1 MGWEGLVRS
10 LTESQCSTDS
20 LPGCRVSCGWNT
32 PRERELTT
40 TPPYSICRELFMSQR
55 FLWPKLESPS
65 LWLFC
70 QYQRLVAG
78 PLPAPYH
85 VLTHLP
91 TESWAPEDP
100 LAPFTYLCLDH
111 DK

>member
-1 MGWEGLVRS
+1 
-10 LTESQCSTDS
+10 
-20 LPGCRVSCGWNT
+20 
-32 PRERELTT
+32 
-40 TPPYSICRELFMSQR
+40 MSQR